1 MRENIKKSIGNFAIG
16 LGKHAVGK
24 CMIPGMFDP
33 KIPDILKADEQNK
46 KKGQIYSSLHIYR

>member
-1 MRENIKKSIGNFAIG
+1 MKKKIKKSIGNLAIN

-33 KIPDILKADEQNK
+33 KIPEALKLQA
-46 KKGQIYSSLHIYR
+46 KKGRDGL